1 MPGKKTN
8 SDNARLTQKTR
19 VKPVIDTPISNL
31 LSADAKALIISNGG
45 LEYVRKIGL
54 DAIREV
60 ILNVFLGHNIRE
72 ATESLT
78 RRRIAA
84 MNLET
89 VNLFL
94 KGQANDQ
101 DFTENLP
108 NLAVNHLTGRQ
119 KDNIEVILSRWVIG
133 LTGKSVQNVLRSNK
147 EAYARYR
154 DGFIEDCNF
163 VSQAHSKL
171 YGELKGSFKVGE
183 VTYPEVDWL
192 WLTYL
197 LNAIGAQTLTIR
209 GSDKS
214 IYGKLFEKLV
224 LGSLLHILGF
234 KLSVDQQATPS
245 AFWLSSRADKRESDA
260 TLVYDLGKLVR
271 FDIGFIGPGNSEIS
285 LDKVSRF
292 ERYLELSGTNYFV
305 NTFIIV
311 DRIGEKSRTATLA
324 REIGGEL
331 VQMSWSF
338 WPKIVAEELHQT
350 FREIGGFNHELLNLQ
365 DTEIEGYLREKL
377 KEVPIESFINFIP
390 TTELA
395 KQTIENLEEDLD
407 S

>member
-1 MPGKKTN
+1 MTTEKLDSDDTRPVKKAKAKAKINTPL
-8 SDNARLTQKTR
+8 SD
-19 VKPVIDTPISNL
+19 L
-31 LSADAKALIISNGG
+31 LSNDAKALIVSSGG

-60 ILNVFLGHNIRE
+60 ILNVFLGRNIRE

-94 KGQANDQ
+94 KGQTNY
-101 DFTENLP
+101 ENFVEKLP
-108 NLAVNHLTGRQ
+108 DLAVNHLTGKQ
-119 KDNIEVILSRWVIG
+119 KDDFEVILSRWVIG

-154 DGFIEDCNF
+154 DGFVEDCNF
-163 VSQAHSKL
+163 VTEAHTKL
-171 YGELKGSFKVGE
+171 YGELTGTFKIGNT
-183 VTYPEVDWL
+183 TYPEINWL

-197 LNAIGAQTLTIR
+197 LNTIGAQTLTVR

-224 LGSLLHILGF
+224 LGSLLHVLGF
-234 KLSVDQQATPS
+234 KFSSNQQAAPGI
-245 AFWLSSRADKRESDA
+245 FWLSSRADKRESDA

-271 FDIGFIGPGNSEIS
+271 FDIGFIGPGNTEIS

-305 NTFIIV
+305 NTFVIV
-311 DRIGEKSRTATLA
+311 DRIGEKSRTAILA
-324 REIGGEL
+324 KEIGGEL

-338 WPKIVAEELHQT
+338 WPKIVAGQLHQT
-350 FREIGGFNHELLNLQ
+350 FKDLGGFNHELLSLQ
-365 DTEIEGYLREKL
+365 DGEIENYLREKL
-377 KEVPIESFINFIP
+377 KEVPIESFIKFVP
-390 TTELA
+390 TTEL
-395 KQTIENLEEDLD
+395 TEETVENLEEGLD
-407 S
+407 A